1 MKDILGWVIGIYVIL
16 VIIMVFVVSAGIKYL
31 IGG

>member
-1 MKDILGWVIGIYVIL
+1 MKDILGWVIWIYVIF
-16 VIIMVFVVSAGIKYL
+16 VIIMVLVVAAGIKYL